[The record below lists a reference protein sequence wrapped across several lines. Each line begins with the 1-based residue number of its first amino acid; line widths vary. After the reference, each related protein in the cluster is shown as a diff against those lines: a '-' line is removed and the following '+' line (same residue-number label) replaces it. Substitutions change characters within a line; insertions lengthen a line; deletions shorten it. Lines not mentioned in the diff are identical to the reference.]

1 MHKQTLLTILLLT
14 ACSLVSAS
22 DAGTS
27 FLKCA
32 QIKKSEMRLACYD
45 KVAREL
51 AQNSPPQSGPQSKF
65 SEAEKAQIDADL
77 ESAYWALKK
86 RYAEMAM
93 RIAELDASQPE
104 KVDPSG
110 QGAESDHRL
119 ELNRLRERL
128 RKEQLTR
135 LDALETGTAKQ
146 SSLTEIYASKVV
158 AAIRPNII
166 FTSVI
171 AGNPTAEV
179 EVTTLPNG
187 EILSRKLVR
196 SSGNSEWDTAVLR
209 AIDRTQRLPR
219 DEDGRAPSPI
229 IIAFLPEK

>member
-1 MHKQTLLTILLLT
+1 MHKQTLMTILLLT

-22 DAGTS
+22 DAGAS
-27 FLKCA
+27 LLKCA
-32 QIKKSEMRLACYD
+32 QTKKSEMRLACYD
-45 KVAREL
+45 KVAMEL
-51 AQNSPPQSGPQSKF
+51 AQNSESQSEPQSKF

-77 ESAYWALKK
+77 EAAYWALKK

-128 RKEQLTR
+128 RKEQLAR
-135 LDALETGTAKQ
+135 LDALETGAAKQ
-146 SSLTEIYASKVV
+146 SSLTETYASKVV
-158 AAIRPNII
+158 AAIKPNIF
-166 FTSVI
+166 FTKVG
-171 AGNPTAEV
+171 AGNRTAEV

-229 IIAFLPEK
+229 IIAFRPEK

>member
-1 MHKQTLLTILLLT
+1 MHKQTLMTILLLT

-22 DAGTS
+22 DAGAS
-27 FLKCA
+27 LLKCA
-32 QIKKSEMRLACYD
+32 QTKKSEMRLACYD

-51 AQNSPPQSGPQSKF
+51 TQNSPSQSGPQSNF

-77 ESAYWALKK
+77 ESAYWAIKK

-93 RIAELDASQPE
+93 RIAELDPSQ
-104 KVDPSG
+104 KDKGVPSG
-110 QGAESDHRL
+110 QGAESDAGL

-128 RKEQLTR
+128 RKEQLER
-135 LDALETGTAKQ
+135 LDALETESVKQ
-146 SSLTEIYASKVV
+146 SSPTETFASKVV

-166 FTSVI
+166 FAGMV

-187 EILSRKLVR
+187 EILGRKLVR
-196 SSGNSEWDTAVLR
+196 SSGNSDWDTAVLR

-229 IIAFLPEK
+229 IIAFRPEK

>member
-22 DAGTS
+22 DARTS

-77 ESAYWALKK
+77 ESAYWAIKK

-93 RIAELDASQPE
+93 RIAELDPSQ
-104 KVDPSG
+104 KDKGVPSG
-110 QGAESDHRL
+110 QGAESDAGL

-128 RKEQLTR
+128 RKEQLAR
-135 LDALETGTAKQ
+135 LNALETGTEKHR
-146 SSLTEIYASKVV
+146 SPTETYASKVV

-166 FTSVI
+166 FSGLV

-179 EVTTLPNG
+179 EVTTMPTG
-187 EILSRKLVR
+187 EILGRKLVR
-196 SSGNSEWDTAVLR
+196 SSGNSDWDTAVLR
-209 AIDRTQRLPR
+209 AIERTQRLPR
-219 DEDGRAPSPI
+219 DEDDRTPSPI
-229 IIAFLPEK
+229 IIAFRPKD

>member
-1 MHKQTLLTILLLT
+1 MQKQTLLTFLLLT
-14 ACSLVSAS
+14 ACNLVSAS
-22 DAGTS
+22 DAGAS

-51 AQNSPPQSGPQSKF
+51 AQNSSSQS
-65 SEAEKAQIDADL
+65 
-77 ESAYWALKK
+77 
-86 RYAEMAM
+86 
-93 RIAELDASQPE
+93 
-104 KVDPSG
+104 
-110 QGAESDHRL
+110 GAESDHRL

-128 RKEQLTR
+128 RKER
-135 LDALETGTAKQ
+135 LARLEALATGTAKQ

-209 AIDRTQRLPR
+209 AIDRTQRLPK